1 MIVDPLAS
9 PARGWIQRVQDQGS
23 RPELGIRLS
32 VQVCLF
38 RSCPLWALKLLL
50 DDKGG
55 NRQVDG
61 IPAEVEDL
69 SLPRVK

>member
-1 MIVDPLAS
+1 
-9 PARGWIQRVQDQGS
+9 
-23 RPELGIRLS
+23 
-32 VQVCLF
+32 
-38 RSCPLWALKLLL
+38 LWALKLLL